1 MFYLQNNFKNVR
13 FIDVIKE
20 GEEQMNKLKALK
32 LCLVLNVLLGSNAY
46 LVSPVLADD
55 TSSQENG
62 GGNRLF

>member
-46 LVSPVLADD
+46 LASPVLADD

-62 GGNRLF
+62 GGQ

>member
-1 MFYLQNNFKNVR
+1 MKYCEVFVYNFTLKL
-13 FIDVIKE
+13 IKE

-46 LVSPVLADD
+46 LASPVLADD

-62 GGNRLF
+62 GGQ

>member
-62 GGNRLF
+62 GGQ